1 MTIEIQNINVFY
13 KNGHEALHD
22 ASCQI
27 PDGSIT
33 ALLGVNGSGKT
44 TLFRSIMGVL
54 KINSGKIIIDGQSP
68 DIAIKNNLISYVPQY
83 DDIDWDFPI
92 LVKDVVMMGRYS
104 YMNFMRKP
112 NPVDYKIVEESL
124 KKVGMDDLN
133 NRQIGELSGGQK
145 KRVFIARALAQESK
159 ILLLD
164 EPFTGVDSKTQDTIL
179 ELIKQEREKD
189 KIILISTH
197 DLNIVPEICDRT
209 ILTNKTVQVQG
220 LTQDVFT
227 KENLVNTFGNHLN
240 YYNLDNGLEDAF
252 DSCSGDILNVPS
264 LYARLAWH
272 HIQGNLMSSHS
283 CGIAKPARSHGD

>member
-54 KINSGKIIIDGQSP
+54 KINSGKITIDSQTP

-164 EPFTGVDSKTQDTIL
+164 EPFTGVDSKTQETIL
-179 ELIKQEREKD
+179 ELIKQERD
-189 KIILISTH
+189 NNKIILISTH

-209 ILTNKTVQVQG
+209 ILINKTVQVEG

-240 YYNLDNGLEDAF
+240 YYNLNNG
-252 DSCSGDILNVPS
+252 
-264 LYARLAWH
+264 
-272 HIQGNLMSSHS
+272 
-283 CGIAKPARSHGD
+283 

>member
-54 KINSGKIIIDGQSP
+54 KINSGKITIDGQSP
-68 DIAIKNNLISYVPQY
+68 EIAIKYNLISYVPQY

-164 EPFTGVDSKTQDTIL
+164 EPFTGVDSKTQETIL
-179 ELIKQEREKD
+179 ELIKQERDKN

-209 ILTNKTVQVQG
+209 ILINKTVQVEG

-240 YYNLDNGLEDAF
+240 YYNLNNG
-252 DSCSGDILNVPS
+252 
-264 LYARLAWH
+264 
-272 HIQGNLMSSHS
+272 
-283 CGIAKPARSHGD
+283 

>member
-164 EPFTGVDSKTQDTIL
+164 EPFTGVDSKTENTIL

-209 ILTNKTVQVQG
+209 ILINKTVQVQG
-220 LTQDVFT
+220 
-227 KENLVNTFGNHLN
+227 
-240 YYNLDNGLEDAF
+240 
-252 DSCSGDILNVPS
+252 
-264 LYARLAWH
+264 
-272 HIQGNLMSSHS
+272 
-283 CGIAKPARSHGD
+283 

>member
-27 PDGSIT
+27 PEGSIT

-44 TLFRSIMGVL
+44 TLFRSIMGIL

-68 DIAIKNNLISYVPQY
+68 EIAIKNNLISYVPQY

-164 EPFTGVDSKTQDTIL
+164 EPFTGVDSKTQETIL
-179 ELIKQEREKD
+179 ELIKQERDKN

-209 ILTNKTVQVQG
+209 ILINKTVQVEG

-240 YYNLDNGLEDAF
+240 YYNLNNG
-252 DSCSGDILNVPS
+252 
-264 LYARLAWH
+264 
-272 HIQGNLMSSHS
+272 
-283 CGIAKPARSHGD
+283 

>member
-164 EPFTGVDSKTQDTIL
+164 EPFTGVDSKTQETIL
-179 ELIKQEREKD
+179 ELIKQEREKN

-209 ILTNKTVQVQG
+209 ILINKTVQMEG
-220 LTQDVFT
+220 LTQEVFT

-240 YYNLDNGLEDAF
+240 YYNLNNG
-252 DSCSGDILNVPS
+252 
-264 LYARLAWH
+264 
-272 HIQGNLMSSHS
+272 
-283 CGIAKPARSHGD
+283 

>member
-13 KNGHEALHD
+13 KNGHEALHN

-54 KINSGKIIIDGQSP
+54 RINSGKITIDGQSP

-104 YMNFMRKP
+104 YMNFMRKA
-112 NPVDYKIVEESL
+112 NPIDYKIVEESL

-164 EPFTGVDSKTQDTIL
+164 EPFTGVDSKTQETIL
-179 ELIKQEREKD
+179 ELIKQERDKN

-209 ILTNKTVQVQG
+209 ILINKTVQVEG

-240 YYNLDNGLEDAF
+240 YYNLNNG
-252 DSCSGDILNVPS
+252 
-264 LYARLAWH
+264 
-272 HIQGNLMSSHS
+272 
-283 CGIAKPARSHGD
+283 

>member
-164 EPFTGVDSKTQDTIL
+164 EPFTGVDSKTQETIL
-179 ELIKQEREKD
+179 ELIKQERDKN

-209 ILTNKTVQVQG
+209 ILINKTVQVEG

-240 YYNLDNGLEDAF
+240 YYNLNNG
-252 DSCSGDILNVPS
+252 
-264 LYARLAWH
+264 
-272 HIQGNLMSSHS
+272 
-283 CGIAKPARSHGD
+283 

>member
-13 KNGHEALHD
+13 KNGHEALHN

-54 KINSGKIIIDGQSP
+54 RINSGKITIDGQSP
-68 DIAIKNNLISYVPQY
+68 NVAIKNNLISYVPQY
-83 DDIDWDFPI
+83 DDIDWEFPI

-104 YMNFMRKP
+104 YMNFMRTP

-124 KKVGMDDLN
+124 KKVGMDDLI

-164 EPFTGVDSKTQDTIL
+164 EPFTGVDSKTQETIL
-179 ELIKQEREKD
+179 ELIKQEREKN

-209 ILTNKTVQVQG
+209 ILINKTVQVEG
-220 LTQDVFT
+220 LTQEVFT

-240 YYNLDNGLEDAF
+240 YYNLNNG
-252 DSCSGDILNVPS
+252 
-264 LYARLAWH
+264 
-272 HIQGNLMSSHS
+272 
-283 CGIAKPARSHGD
+283 

>member
-54 KINSGKIIIDGQSP
+54 KINSGKITIDGQSP

-164 EPFTGVDSKTQDTIL
+164 EPFTGVDSKTQETIL
-179 ELIKQEREKD
+179 ELIKQERDKN

-209 ILTNKTVQVQG
+209 ILINKTVQVEG

-227 KENLVNTFGNHLN
+227 TENLVNTFGNHLN
-240 YYNLDNGLEDAF
+240 YYNLNNG
-252 DSCSGDILNVPS
+252 
-264 LYARLAWH
+264 
-272 HIQGNLMSSHS
+272 
-283 CGIAKPARSHGD
+283 

>member
-54 KINSGKIIIDGQSP
+54 KINSGKITIDGQSP

-164 EPFTGVDSKTQDTIL
+164 EPFTGVDSKTQETIL
-179 ELIKQEREKD
+179 ELIKQERDKN

-209 ILTNKTVQVQG
+209 ILINKTVQVEG

-240 YYNLDNGLEDAF
+240 YYNLNNG
-252 DSCSGDILNVPS
+252 
-264 LYARLAWH
+264 
-272 HIQGNLMSSHS
+272 
-283 CGIAKPARSHGD
+283 

>member
-68 DIAIKNNLISYVPQY
+68 KIAIKNNLISYVPQY

-164 EPFTGVDSKTQDTIL
+164 EPFTGVDSKTENTIL

-209 ILTNKTVQVQG
+209 ILINKTVQVQG

-240 YYNLDNGLEDAF
+240 YYNLNNG
-252 DSCSGDILNVPS
+252 
-264 LYARLAWH
+264 
-272 HIQGNLMSSHS
+272 
-283 CGIAKPARSHGD
+283 

>member
-13 KNGHEALHD
+13 KNGHEALHN

-54 KINSGKIIIDGQSP
+54 RINSGKITIDGQSP
-68 DIAIKNNLISYVPQY
+68 NVAIKNNLISYVPQY
-83 DDIDWDFPI
+83 DDIDWEFPI

-104 YMNFMRKP
+104 YMNFMRTP

-124 KKVGMDDLN
+124 KKVGMDDLI

-145 KRVFIARALAQESK
+145 KRVFIARALAQETK

-164 EPFTGVDSKTQDTIL
+164 EPFTGVDSKTQETIL
-179 ELIKQEREKD
+179 ELIKQEREKN

-209 ILTNKTVQVQG
+209 ILINKTVQVEG
-220 LTQDVFT
+220 LTQEVFT

-240 YYNLDNGLEDAF
+240 YYNLNNG
-252 DSCSGDILNVPS
+252 
-264 LYARLAWH
+264 
-272 HIQGNLMSSHS
+272 
-283 CGIAKPARSHGD
+283 

>member
-44 TLFRSIMGVL
+44 TLFRSIMGIL

-164 EPFTGVDSKTQDTIL
+164 EPFTGVDSKTQETIL
-179 ELIKQEREKD
+179 ELIKQERDKN

-209 ILTNKTVQVQG
+209 ILINKTVQVEG

-240 YYNLDNGLEDAF
+240 YYNLNNG
-252 DSCSGDILNVPS
+252 
-264 LYARLAWH
+264 
-272 HIQGNLMSSHS
+272 
-283 CGIAKPARSHGD
+283 

>member
-54 KINSGKIIIDGQSP
+54 KINSGKITIDSQTP

-164 EPFTGVDSKTQDTIL
+164 EPFTGVDSKTQETIL
-179 ELIKQEREKD
+179 ELIKQERD
-189 KIILISTH
+189 NNKIILISTH

-209 ILTNKTVQVQG
+209 ILINKTVQVEG

-227 KENLVNTFGNHLN
+227 TENLVNTFGNHLN
-240 YYNLDNGLEDAF
+240 YYNLNNG
-252 DSCSGDILNVPS
+252 
-264 LYARLAWH
+264 
-272 HIQGNLMSSHS
+272 
-283 CGIAKPARSHGD
+283 

>member
-44 TLFRSIMGVL
+44 TLFRSIMGIL

-68 DIAIKNNLISYVPQY
+68 EIAIKNNLISYVPQY

-164 EPFTGVDSKTQDTIL
+164 EPFTGVDSKTQETIL
-179 ELIKQEREKD
+179 ELIKQERDKN

-209 ILTNKTVQVQG
+209 ILINKTVQVEG

-240 YYNLDNGLEDAF
+240 YYNLNNG
-252 DSCSGDILNVPS
+252 
-264 LYARLAWH
+264 
-272 HIQGNLMSSHS
+272 
-283 CGIAKPARSHGD
+283 

>member
-164 EPFTGVDSKTQDTIL
+164 EPFTGVDSKTQETIL
-179 ELIKQEREKD
+179 ELIKQEREKN

-209 ILTNKTVQVQG
+209 ILINKTVQVEG
-220 LTQDVFT
+220 LTQEVFT

-240 YYNLDNGLEDAF
+240 YYNLNNG
-252 DSCSGDILNVPS
+252 
-264 LYARLAWH
+264 
-272 HIQGNLMSSHS
+272 
-283 CGIAKPARSHGD
+283 

>member
-54 KINSGKIIIDGQSP
+54 KINSGKITIDGQTP

-164 EPFTGVDSKTQDTIL
+164 EPFTGVDSKTQETIL
-179 ELIKQEREKD
+179 ELIKQERDKN

-209 ILTNKTVQVQG
+209 ILINKTVQVEG

-240 YYNLDNGLEDAF
+240 YYNLNNG
-252 DSCSGDILNVPS
+252 
-264 LYARLAWH
+264 
-272 HIQGNLMSSHS
+272 
-283 CGIAKPARSHGD
+283 

>member
-1 MTIEIQNINVFY
+1 
-13 KNGHEALHD
+13 
-22 ASCQI
+22 
-27 PDGSIT
+27 
-33 ALLGVNGSGKT
+33 
-44 TLFRSIMGVL
+44 MGIL
-54 KINSGKIIIDGQSP
+54 KINSGKITIDGQSP
-68 DIAIKNNLISYVPQY
+68 EIAIKNNLISYVPQY

-145 KRVFIARALAQESK
+145 KRVFIARALAQESQ

-164 EPFTGVDSKTQDTIL
+164 EPFTGVDSKTQETIL
-179 ELIKQEREKD
+179 ELIKQERDKN

-209 ILTNKTVQVQG
+209 ILINKTVQVEG

-240 YYNLDNGLEDAF
+240 YYNLNNG
-252 DSCSGDILNVPS
+252 
-264 LYARLAWH
+264 
-272 HIQGNLMSSHS
+272 
-283 CGIAKPARSHGD
+283 

>member
-33 ALLGVNGSGKT
+33 ALLGVNSSGKT

-209 ILTNKTVQVQG
+209 ILINKTVQVQG

-240 YYNLDNGLEDAF
+240 YYNLNNG
-252 DSCSGDILNVPS
+252 
-264 LYARLAWH
+264 
-272 HIQGNLMSSHS
+272 
-283 CGIAKPARSHGD
+283 

>member
-13 KNGHEALHD
+13 KNGHEALHN

-54 KINSGKIIIDGQSP
+54 RINSGKITIDVQSP
-68 DIAIKNNLISYVPQY
+68 DVAIKNNLISYVPQY
-83 DDIDWDFPI
+83 DDIDWEFPI

-104 YMNFMRKP
+104 YMNFMRTP

-124 KKVGMDDLN
+124 KKVGMDDLI

-164 EPFTGVDSKTQDTIL
+164 EPFTGVDSKTQETIL
-179 ELIKQEREKD
+179 ELIKQEREKN

-209 ILTNKTVQVQG
+209 ILINKTVQVEG
-220 LTQDVFT
+220 LTKEVFT

-240 YYNLDNGLEDAF
+240 YYNLNNG
-252 DSCSGDILNVPS
+252 
-264 LYARLAWH
+264 
-272 HIQGNLMSSHS
+272 
-283 CGIAKPARSHGD
+283 

>member
-1 MTIEIQNINVFY
+1 
-13 KNGHEALHD
+13 
-22 ASCQI
+22 
-27 PDGSIT
+27 
-33 ALLGVNGSGKT
+33 
-44 TLFRSIMGVL
+44 
-54 KINSGKIIIDGQSP
+54 
-68 DIAIKNNLISYVPQY
+68 
-83 DDIDWDFPI
+83 
-92 LVKDVVMMGRYS
+92 
-104 YMNFMRKP
+104 MNFMRKP

-164 EPFTGVDSKTQDTIL
+164 EPFTGVDSKTQETIL
-179 ELIKQEREKD
+179 ELIKQEREKN

-209 ILTNKTVQVQG
+209 ILINKTVQVEG

-240 YYNLDNGLEDAF
+240 YYNLNNG
-252 DSCSGDILNVPS
+252 
-264 LYARLAWH
+264 
-272 HIQGNLMSSHS
+272 
-283 CGIAKPARSHGD
+283 

>member
-68 DIAIKNNLISYVPQY
+68 EIAIKNNLISYVPQY

-164 EPFTGVDSKTQDTIL
+164 EPFTGVDSKTQETIL
-179 ELIKQEREKD
+179 ELIKQERDKN

-209 ILTNKTVQVQG
+209 ILINKTVQVEG

-240 YYNLDNGLEDAF
+240 YYNLNNG
-252 DSCSGDILNVPS
+252 
-264 LYARLAWH
+264 
-272 HIQGNLMSSHS
+272 
-283 CGIAKPARSHGD
+283 

>member
-13 KNGHEALHD
+13 KNGHEALHN

-54 KINSGKIIIDGQSP
+54 RINSGKITIDGQSP
-68 DIAIKNNLISYVPQY
+68 NVAIKNNLISYVPQY
-83 DDIDWDFPI
+83 DDIDWEFPI

-104 YMNFMRKP
+104 YMNFMRTP

-124 KKVGMDDLN
+124 KKVGMDDLI

-145 KRVFIARALAQESK
+145 KRDFIARALAQESK

-164 EPFTGVDSKTQDTIL
+164 EPFTGVDSKTQETIL
-179 ELIKQEREKD
+179 ELIKQEREKN

-209 ILTNKTVQVQG
+209 ILINKTVQVEG
-220 LTQDVFT
+220 LTQEVFT

-240 YYNLDNGLEDAF
+240 YYNLNNG
-252 DSCSGDILNVPS
+252 
-264 LYARLAWH
+264 
-272 HIQGNLMSSHS
+272 
-283 CGIAKPARSHGD
+283 

>member
-44 TLFRSIMGVL
+44 TLFRSIMGIL
-54 KINSGKIIIDGQSP
+54 KINSGKIIIDDQSP
-68 DIAIKNNLISYVPQY
+68 EIAIKNNLISYVPQY

-164 EPFTGVDSKTQDTIL
+164 EPFTGVDSKTQETIL
-179 ELIKQEREKD
+179 ELIKQEREKN

-209 ILTNKTVQVQG
+209 ILINKTVQVEG

-240 YYNLDNGLEDAF
+240 YYNLNNG
-252 DSCSGDILNVPS
+252 
-264 LYARLAWH
+264 
-272 HIQGNLMSSHS
+272 
-283 CGIAKPARSHGD
+283 